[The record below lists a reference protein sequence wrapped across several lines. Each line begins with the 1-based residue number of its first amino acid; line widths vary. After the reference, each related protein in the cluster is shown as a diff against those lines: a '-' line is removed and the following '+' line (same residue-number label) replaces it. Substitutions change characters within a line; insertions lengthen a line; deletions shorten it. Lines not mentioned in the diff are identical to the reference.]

1 MSTVEFT
8 PQALRSAKFREKLKG
23 YHPEDVD
30 AFLERA
36 ATAMDQLSER
46 LSDATARAMKAEGA
60 LAGNSEAD
68 ENVRRTLVRAQR
80 TAEMAVREA
89 NEDARRARVQAQGE
103 ADAIVATARDEAC
116 RLRADAEDAA
126 ARLDEQAERVSAM
139 AREQATMTISS
150 ADAAAAETVRTAEE
164 RSARLGHESST
175 RIEAERAEAHAE
187 HAEAQAGLR
196 RWCDEAAQRADAAVR
211 SAERQ
216 HEQLRADVAT
226 LAGYL
231 ANERARVLD
240 VLTEATEHF
249 SDSLTLR
256 PPPLSDELV
265 GRPTAL
271 PVASRPENATPL
283 GYETDSDETAGGET
297 AGGETG
303 SGVLVGTAQV
313 TADQREPVVDMIGHE
328 QPMDHQ
334 SGKDHQSDEDHP
346 PVGDDTVA
354 DHQLI
359 EHRVGADQLLDQPTD
374 GRPDDQ
380 WADDQWVEEASEDM
394 AAPCD
399 VSACSDPVGAR
410 SVLPAA
416 VGPVS
421 TDGKQDH
428 EGSDEGP
435 VEAVDDS
442 GAVDDVPV
450 VAEIAPNAW
459 RSTSPP
465 PPPPAFGA
473 SAPRLTE
480 GDEPPSA
487 LAVLN
492 GDEPP
497 PTLLLALDNDARQPA
512 PVPSGTEPDRRHR
525 KPLLGKRRA

>member
-249 SDSLTLR
+249 SHSLTLR

-416 VGPVS
+416 VAQSQPMASRTTREAMRARSRLSTTAVRSMTFQSWLRSLRTPGGRPHHHHRHRPSGPRRPASPRATSRPRRWPSS
-421 TDGKQDH
+421 TGMSH
-428 EGSDEGP
+428 RP
-435 VEAVDDS
+435 RCC
-442 GAVDDVPV
+442 
-450 VAEIAPNAW
+450 W
-459 RSTSPP
+459 RSTTMPASPRRCP
-465 PPPPAFGA
+465 RGPSPTAGIA
-473 SAPRLTE
+473 SPC
-480 GDEPPSA
+480 
-487 LAVLN
+487 
-492 GDEPP
+492 
-497 PTLLLALDNDARQPA
+497 
-512 PVPSGTEPDRRHR
+512 
-525 KPLLGKRRA
+525 